1 VKDSNGIPHY
11 SYNYDSLS
19 IQYSSTMEQ
28 QTDSDVAF
36 PPKKRKR
43 QEGKQRNPRILL
55 GVTGSVAA
63 VKAPELA
70 LRLSRD
76 LKMDV
81 RIVLTRGGKNFWNKS
96 GDYNPEYW
104 TEVQER
110 LNRSSG
116 NEKEKKHET
125 NGGRQASVVVGNR
138 DKEEEEGTIQL
149 HGKNIRRSFR
159 FLFRSLNLC
168 SCVLT
173 VALFLSV

>member
-1 VKDSNGIPHY
+1 
-11 SYNYDSLS
+11 
-19 IQYSSTMEQ
+19 MEQ

-104 TEVQER
+104 TEVQEW
-110 LNRSSG
+110 LKRSSR
-116 NEKEKKHET
+116 NDKEKKHET
-125 NGGRQASVVVGNR
+125 NGDRQASSVV

-159 FLFRSLNLC
+159 FLFRFRSLNLC
-168 SCVLT
+168 SCALT
-173 VALFLSV
+173 VALFLSVGTIKYDCRWISSQLCI